1 MNQFTDNYKQMIDE
15 RLQCKCSDDS
25 GITSPMVGMFSSG
38 SSNSSDSVKQVVRDY
53 FEDKFKQLTD
63 LEKEIWTLC
72 YHHHKGNCLN
82 GVRYDELLHEHPV
95 LFMKTFAEVRDSSV
109 EFLEAKWKSIK
120 GK

>member
-1 MNQFTDNYKQMIDE
+1 MNQFAEYYKHMIDE

-72 YHHHKGNCLN
+72 YHHHNGNCLN
-82 GVRYDELLHEHPV
+82 VVRYDELLHEHPV

-120 GK
+120 EN